1 MPGVVLPAHQ
11 YHLPLIKQ
19 QLVSKNQNKNS
30 NENIPYIPPEIIRI
44 ILNLLKDDKKTLAAC
59 ALVNHTFNLH
69 VTPILYHSV
78 SFSFS
83 YPFTFISFANTIID
97 ESQRSQL
104 IRHLDLSSF
113 SIIGLQKSKKSM
125 ATIENVATPNLII
138 QILRYCTM
146 LESFSVSESLESAI
160 TFEVLQVLAFECKN
174 IKTLDFCGLAS
185 KQFNSALTSLTEV
198 MGYVKIFWYY
208 ENGIPTYSFQK
219 VNYEALPHLKRL
231 SLHECPIISETSII
245 TLLAH
250 SPNLTHLDLGGCS
263 ISDLTLNFLA
273 NETNIPQTL
282 THLLLAKCKNIS
294 SENIAALVAE
304 CKRLEVL
311 NLYGDRD
318 YATAINE
325 YDLITILTSP
335 SAKKFKN
342 LDIGSSHITPN
353 VLHTIQ
359 ENCSALRH
367 LGISKARIQSITYL
381 VNFLKAIP
389 NLEYIDLTGVQCM
402 TPLNVASLIN
412 NLQKDHS
419 LHIIEMSESLV
430 NKLGSI
436 DKWKTNK
443 NYSRRWYFSKQTYR
457 PDRVH
462 SRKLDMA
469 EYGPE
474 GMSKIFQYYSF
485 DR

>member
-11 YHLPLIKQ
+11 HHLPLQ
-19 QLVSKNQNKNS
+19 QQIVSKSHSKNG
-30 NENIPYIPPEIIRI
+30 NIPYVPPEIIRI
-44 ILNLLKDDKKTLAAC
+44 ILNFLKDDKKTLAAC
-59 ALVNHTFNLH
+59 SLVNHTFNLH

-78 SFSFS
+78 SFS
-83 YPFTFISFANTIID
+83 YPFNFTSFANSIID

-104 IRHLDLSSF
+104 IHHLDLSSF
-113 SIIGLQKSKKSM
+113 STFGLQKSKKNM
-125 ATIENVATPNLII
+125 DTIEKFVTPNLII

-146 LESFSVSESLESAI
+146 LESFSISESLESAI
-160 TFEVLQVLAFECKN
+160 TLEVLQVLAFECKN
-174 IKTLDFCGLAS
+174 IKTIDFCGLSS
-185 KQFNSALTSLTEV
+185 KQFNSALTSLTEII
-198 MGYVKIFWYY
+198 GHVKISCYY
-208 ENGIPTYSFQK
+208 EDGIPTYSFQK
-219 VNYEALPHLKRL
+219 VNYVALPHLKRL

-273 NETNIPQTL
+273 TETNIPQTL

-294 SENIAALVAE
+294 SENIAALVNE
-304 CKRLEVL
+304 CKQLEVL

-318 YATAINE
+318 IATAINE

-342 LDIGSSHITPN
+342 LDIGSSHITLN
-353 VLHTIQ
+353 ILHTIQ
-359 ENCSALRH
+359 ENCLALRH
-367 LGISKARIQSITYL
+367 LGISKACIRSITYIDNL
-381 VNFLKAIP
+381 LKATP
-389 NLEYIDLTGVQCM
+389 NLEYIDLTGVPCM
-402 TPLNVASLIN
+402 TPLNIASLVN

-430 NKLGSI
+430 NKLDTING
-436 DKWKTNK
+436 WKTSE
-443 NYSRRWYFSKQTYR
+443 NYSRRCYYAKQTHR

-462 SRKLDMA
+462 PRKLDMA
-469 EYGPE
+469 EYGSE
-474 GMSKIFQYYSF
+474 SMSKIFQYYSF